1 MHDFKIR
8 RARSASSIWNH
19 KSIISDQNSTTWSSI
34 TTLFTAIL
42 KYGVE
47 FSLYQFIWPSSR
59 FAEKRKQ
66 KGFYISF
73 CTRKGNNAIWSENG
87 AIQNRNNDLEQM
99 WLKKKKKKK
108 KKWCESWIN
117 HTAESQSDCRDHQWF
132 QSGYEKESH
141 IPTRVSH
148 KESSDLREDLKLTPF
163 SRFPVNETLPFQS

>member
-19 KSIISDQNSTTWSSI
+19 KSIISDQNSTTWSLI

-108 KKWCESWIN
+108 
-117 HTAESQSDCRDHQWF
+117 T
-132 QSGYEKESH
+132 G
-141 IPTRVSH
+141 
-148 KESSDLREDLKLTPF
+148 
-163 SRFPVNETLPFQS
+163 VNLE